1 MGDTINKIS
10 SLFIAIGLIYIV
22 LSCGCVG
29 EPKKPTVT
37 VDSIEFK
44 NINTQETNL
53 NVRLIVDNPNPIGAH
68 VNEISFK
75 IFYIN
80 ENGELKYLGDGEK
93 NNVDITAG
101 KNVLDIPVSLSNK
114 ELIKALGENVG
125 KGNLKLEIDGYAT
138 VDLKVSNINIPFK
151 REKTVKLPDGI
162 NSKLEKLK
170 SLGIGFDI
178 RDFKKPTITVDGI
191 EFSND
196 IVIKPS
202 VGVSTSGVDVGV
214 SATTENDIHLKEC
227 YLTVKGKGR

>member
-1 MGDTINKIS
+1 
-10 SLFIAIGLIYIV
+10 
-22 LSCGCVG
+22 
-29 EPKKPTVT
+29 
-37 VDSIEFK
+37 
-44 NINTQETNL
+44 L

-125 KGNLKLEIDGYAT
+125 KGNLKLEIDGYSN

-151 REKTVKLPDGI
+151 REKTVKLPDDI

>member
-29 EPKKPTVT
+29 EPKKPTIT

-44 NINTQETNL
+44 NINNQETNL
-53 NVRLIVDNPNPIGAH
+53 NVRVIVDNPNPIGAQ
-68 VNEISFK
+68 VNKISFK

-80 ENGELKYLGDGEK
+80 ENGKLKYLGEGEK
-93 NNVDITAG
+93 NNIDITSG
-101 KNVLDIPVSLSNK
+101 KNVVDIPVSLSNK

-125 KGNLKLEIDGYAT
+125 KGNLKLEIDGYSN

-151 REKTVKLPDGI
+151 REKTVKLPDDI